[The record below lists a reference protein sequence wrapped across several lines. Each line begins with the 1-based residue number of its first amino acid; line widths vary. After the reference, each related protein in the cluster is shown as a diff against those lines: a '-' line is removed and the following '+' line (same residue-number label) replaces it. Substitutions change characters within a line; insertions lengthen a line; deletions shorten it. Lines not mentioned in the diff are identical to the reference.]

1 MKPLVMVGAGS
12 GSLPRIVAE
21 AMVARGA
28 PLAGYLEFGDPP
40 EPPTTP
46 IVKLGAAD
54 RLEDAA
60 FLNAFD
66 LVVAVQ
72 GERRRELCET
82 IAARGATLPV
92 IAHPAAVLST
102 TATIGAGTV
111 ISAGVIVQS
120 DARIGRFCVLNTACT
135 IDHDNVVGDF
145 VSVSPGVHTTGHVKI
160 GDHSFVGA
168 GAVIL
173 NGLKVGRRVTVGAG
187 AVVIRDVPDG
197 ATVVGN
203 PARVLASKGSDAT
216 SASPDRR

>member
-1 MKPLVMVGAGS
+1 MKPLVMIGAGS

-21 AMVARGA
+21 AMAARGT
-28 PLAGYLEFGDPP
+28 PLAGYLDFGDHP

-46 IVKLGAAD
+46 IVRLGSAS
-54 RLEDAA
+54 RLDDTA
-60 FLNAFD
+60 FLGTFD

-72 GERRRELCET
+72 GKPRKELCER
-82 IAARGATLPV
+82 IAARGGTLPV

-120 DARIGRFCVLNTACT
+120 DARIGRFCLLNTACT
-135 IDHDNVVGDF
+135 IDHDNVLGDF

-160 GDHSFVGA
+160 GDHTFVGA

-173 NGLKVGRRVTVGAG
+173 NGLTVGRRVTVGAS
-187 AVVIRDVPDG
+187 AVVIRDVPDDV
-197 ATVVGN
+197 TVVGN
-203 PARVLASKGSDAT
+203 PARELPPRAAAAT
-216 SASPDRR
+216 